1 MRNSYILIIIILIVI
16 TLSKEAN
23 AMRCNGKLIRVGDYV
38 HKMLKHCGKPVM
50 VYYGAWGSRD
60 TFIYEMNGREQ
71 RITVIDDVIKG
82 GV

>member
-1 MRNSYILIIIILIVI
+1 MRNIYILVIIMLLTVYGR
-16 TLSKEAN
+16 EAN

-38 HKMLKHCGKPVM
+38 HKMLEHCGEPVM
-50 VYYGAWGSRD
+50 VYYGAWGSRN